1 MAALRISCLIII
13 SLADRGGLR
22 AWRAAVRY
30 LIDGNNLLHA
40 VGSHGPAGAVGR
52 ETLCRLL
59 GRWAGA
65 HLMSVTVIFDGPAP
79 SGDLARQMQVPGLD
93 VHFSGPRSADA
104 VIEEEVGQASAPG
117 LITVVT
123 TDRAIQHAARY
134 RRARCVDSEAFV
146 AQLYASP
153 DDSPTEAADSPE
165 KPADISAA
173 ETRQWLREFGGDLEA
188 PFDDTDEMME

>member
-1 MAALRISCLIII
+1 MV
-13 SLADRGGLR
+13 SLADCGGLR
-22 AWRAAVRY
+22 ARRAVVRY

-40 VGSHGPAGAVGR
+40 VRSHGPAGAIGR

-65 HLMSVTVIFDGPAP
+65 HLLSVTVIFDGPAP
-79 SGDLARQMQVPGLD
+79 RGDLARQMQVPGLE
-93 VHFSGPRSADA
+93 VHFSGPRSADT

-117 LITVVT
+117 SITVVT

-134 RRARCVDSEAFV
+134 RRARCIDSEAFI

-153 DDSPTEAADSPE
+153 DDTPTETAGSPE

-173 ETRQWLREFGGDLEA
+173 ETRQWLREFGGDPEA
-188 PFDDTDEMME
+188 PFDDADEIME